1 MKAPALLLL
10 TALVLAACGP
20 RPASSPTPNA
30 ASNPDTPSS
39 ASDVA
44 EAPGPDPASTEA
56 PSSAAARRAPIVNSN
71 NAFAASLWGV
81 LRARP
86 GNLAVSPASI
96 TMALAMTF
104 GGARGETAA
113 EMKRVLHF
121 EVSAEEEMRSAGDLQ
136 QGWNAGRGPTILRV
150 ANRLFG
156 EKTYAFEK
164 PFLDATQS
172 AFGAPLEAVDFAKSP
187 ERARQH
193 INDWVQKE
201 TEYRIRNEVIP
212 RASIDGQTRLV
223 LVNAIYFKAEW
234 ASTFEVSRTKSTPF
248 HVTRTTTK
256 DVPMMNDTGGS
267 YRYADQGG
275 VRIIELPY
283 KGNDA
288 SMILLV
294 TDAVDGL
301 PALEQT
307 LTAAELDR
315 WIRAMKR
322 ERVDVSLPRFEIDP
336 AFSISLRDTLQAL
349 GMRLAFDKVNADFT
363 GIANPKDP
371 RDRLFI
377 SEVFHKAVV
386 KLDEDGTEAYADS
399 SVFSARGAIEDPPQ
413 VFCADRPFLFILRDT
428 RTGMIL
434 FMGRVADP
442 STK

>member
-1 MKAPALLLL
+1 MKAPALVLLA
-10 TALVLAACGP
+10 ALFLAACGP
-20 RPASSPTPNA
+20 PPASSPTPNA

-39 ASDVA
+39 ASAAA
-44 EAPGPDPASTEA
+44 EALDPNPAFAEA
-56 PSSAAARRAPIVNSN
+56 LSLAAAARAPIANSN

-81 LRARP
+81 LRAQP

-96 TMALAMTF
+96 TTALAMTF

-121 EVSAEEEMRSAGDLQ
+121 EASPEEVMRSAGDVQ
-136 QGWNAGRGPTILRV
+136 QGWNTGNGPTILRV

-156 EKTYAFEK
+156 ERTYTFEK

-193 INDWVQKE
+193 INGWVQKE
-201 TEYRIRNEVIP
+201 TDYRINNDLIP
-212 RASIDGQTRLV
+212 RTGIDGQTRLV

-234 ASTFEVSRTKSTPF
+234 ANKFDAAQTRPRPF
-248 HVTRTTTK
+248 HVTRTSKK
-256 DVPMMNDTGGS
+256 DVPMMNEEAI
-267 YRYADQGG
+267 YRFADQGG
-275 VRIIELPY
+275 VRVIEMPY
-283 KGNDA
+283 QGKDA
-288 SMILLV
+288 SMVLLV
-294 TDAVDGL
+294 TDTVDGL

-315 WIRAMKR
+315 WIGAMKP
-322 ERVDVSLPRFEIDP
+322 ERVDVTLPRFEVDP
-336 AFSISLRDTLQAL
+336 PSAISLRDTLGAL
-349 GMRLAFDKVNADFT
+349 GMRLAFDRMKADFT

-377 SEVFHKAVV
+377 SDVFHKAVV
-386 KLDEDGTEAYADS
+386 KLDEEGTEAFAATD
-399 SVFSARGAIEDPPQ
+399 VFSARGGMEDPPKI
-413 VFCADRPFLFILRDT
+413 FRADHPFLFILRDT

-442 STK
+442 STR